1 MVQVEGAKVKAEAL
15 KADEIMEGLGQV
27 VELLSRPGL
36 DVGCRSWNCSGLVT
50 LKLTVLYGYIQVG

>member
-1 MVQVEGAKVKAEAL
+1 MVQVEGAKLKAEAL

-36 DVGCRSWNCSGLVT
+36 DVA
-50 LKLTVLYGYIQVG
+50 